1 MGEIKNQPRFF
12 QITFEVK
19 MKFLEALSQQGE
31 HKLTSS
37 LVRVLAVKRRASKN
51 LVKRLKAD

>member
-1 MGEIKNQPRFF
+1 
-12 QITFEVK
+12 

-51 LVKRLKAD
+51 LVERSETRAAERRRAFDLC